1 MRTNK
6 KDSLLATALS
16 IVESDGLAALTYD
29 SLSAASG
36 ISKSGL
42 IYHFPTRHQLLVEL
56 NTSAAR
62 TWTRELEAAA
72 GGARIRGFPQ
82 AENAC
87 ATGGGITQR
96 YPRRSLIKHRCQFE

>member
-6 KDSLLATALS
+6 KDLLLATALS

-62 TWTRELEAAA
+62 T
-72 GGARIRGFPQ
+72 
-82 AENAC
+82 
-87 ATGGGITQR
+87 
-96 YPRRSLIKHRCQFE
+96 

>member
-72 GGARIRGFPQ
+72 GGPHPRFPSGR
-82 AENAC
+82 EC
-87 ATGGGITQR
+87 MR
-96 YPRRSLIKHRCQFE
+96 YWRWNHTALPAQISY